1 MKIKNYE
8 KIELITFII
17 IILIIIEII
26 GGVFLYNYK
35 IYKYKTLTGIIFNDN
50 LVTLIIDKNDKK
62 IINSNRFIYLNNK
75 KLKYKIEEDKGF
87 IMKKNNKKYYE
98 ILINIKTPKNK
109 KTNEVLEFTIKT
121 KKERITKILKKIWEG
136 G

>member
-1 MKIKNYE
+1 MKVKNYE
-8 KIELITFII
+8 KTSLITLII
-17 IILIIIEII
+17 IILMVIEMVL
-26 GGVFLYNYK
+26 GVFLYQFRIYNYK
-35 IYKYKTLTGIIFNDN
+35 KLTGIIFNNN
-50 LVTLIIDKNDKK
+50 LVTLIVDKNDKK
-62 IINSNRFIYLNNK
+62 IINSNRFLYLNNK
-75 KLKYKIEEDKGF
+75 RLKYKIEEDKGF

-121 KKERITKILKKIWEG
+121 KKERITRIFKKIWEG